1 MKVSLS
7 DDNTIVHVDLFS
19 LVTKNSRF
27 KILLQILR
35 LQYCWLLKQDDTDLV
50 NLEFMNLT
58 SIWKKPTTIL
68 RYYCNYLFFKILWWD
83 ILFPKITYK
92 STFQYKSVSSK
103 IYFLYDNDVCNRIQH
118 CKLIVGAVL
127 APWSQHEP
135 MIKISKFRIVRNYWP

>member
-50 NLEFMNLT
+50 NL
-58 SIWKKPTTIL
+58 
-68 RYYCNYLFFKILWWD
+68 
-83 ILFPKITYK
+83 
-92 STFQYKSVSSK
+92 
-103 IYFLYDNDVCNRIQH
+103 
-118 CKLIVGAVL
+118 
-127 APWSQHEP
+127 
-135 MIKISKFRIVRNYWP
+135 

>member
-58 SIWKKPTTIL
+58 SIWKKPTNIL
-68 RYYCNYLFFKILWWD
+68 RYYCNNLFF
-83 ILFPKITYK
+83 
-92 STFQYKSVSSK
+92 
-103 IYFLYDNDVCNRIQH
+103 
-118 CKLIVGAVL
+118 
-127 APWSQHEP
+127 
-135 MIKISKFRIVRNYWP
+135 